1 MTTVA
6 LNFSQATLDALAAQ
20 RAASP
25 IAPTLGQVFNQVVQ
39 AGYDF
44 AANHY
49 YYSDILLEAPEGWL
63 TYPDGGYQY
72 FYGMTKTGTTSG
84 AITTTRL
91 EDYVPDA
98 YKLTYDGQLKFG
110 YTTTPASGTVLTNEG
125 GTINSVTLESRLAA
139 SDARYDQ
146 VFGNTVTT
154 VKGALSTVD
163 TVQFNSTV
171 TSIDTT
177 ADNVLAST
185 RITGSITASGNTV
198 DVGLGTASAMVSG
211 TITSLVQTY
220 VDGSTFTIS
229 SPLAATGAL
238 VLDDRILADN
248 TYFLGNDTISVTLP
262 ASATSPTSAYNT
274 YSANGGDGNDRITI
288 SGAGGML
295 SANGGNGN
303 DTIVLGD
310 HGHTVYGGA
319 GMDTAIF
326 NGTRA
331 AYTVAAGTSAAG
343 NSTVTLNGGA
353 GDTLSGIER
362 IQFDNAYV
370 ALDITGNAG
379 QAYRLYQ
386 AAFHRTPDSDGL
398 GYWIK
403 QMDNGMSLRE
413 MARHF
418 SNSPEFQSLYGV
430 QPTNAELVT
439 NFYRNALHRE
449 AEPAGRAYWLDVL
462 DRNLVTATEM
472 LAFFSESAE
481 NQAAVQP
488 VIITGIGY
496 TPYG

>member
-1 MTTVA
+1 MNTVA

-20 RAASP
+20 RATSP
-25 IAPTLGQVFNQVVQ
+25 SIPTLGKVFNQVIQ

-63 TYPDGGYQY
+63 TYPDGAYQY

-84 AITTTRL
+84 AITATRL

-110 YTTTPASGTVLTNEG
+110 YSTPADSGTVLTNEG

-139 SDARYDQ
+139 SDTRYDP

-154 VKGALSTVD
+154 LTGALSTID
-163 TVQFNSTV
+163 AVQFNSTV
-171 TSIDTT
+171 TSIDIA
-177 ADNVLAST
+177 ADHVLAST
-185 RITGSITASGNTV
+185 WISGAITASGNTV
-198 DVGLGTASAMVSG
+198 DVGLGTSSATLGG

-220 VDGSTFTIS
+220 VDGSTLTIS
-229 SPLAATGAL
+229 GPLTATAAL
-238 VLDDRILADN
+238 VLDERILADSA
-248 TYFLGNDTISVTLP
+248 YFSGNDTISVTLP
-262 ASATSPTSAYNT
+262 ASVTSLSSA
-274 YSANGGDGNDRITI
+274 YSANGGDGDDRITI
-288 SGAGGML
+288 TGAGSML
-295 SANGGNGN
+295 SAHGGNGN

-310 HGHTVYGGA
+310 HGHTVTGGA

-326 NGTRA
+326 SGIRA
-331 AYTVAAGTSAAG
+331 AYTVAASTSGTG
-343 NSTVTLNGGA
+343 TSTVTLNGGA
-353 GDTLSGIER
+353 SDVLSGIER

-386 AAFHRTPDSDGL
+386 AAFHRTPDLAGL

-403 QMDNGMSLRE
+403 QVDNGMSVLE
-413 MARHF
+413 MAKNF
-418 SNSPEFQSLYGV
+418 SRSVEFQSLYGV
-430 QPTNAELVT
+430 SPTNDELVT

-462 DRNLVTATEM
+462 DRGLVTATEM

-488 VIITGIGY
+488 VIITGIAY

>member
-20 RAASP
+20 RAAAP

-63 TYPDGGYQY
+63 TYPDGAYQY

-84 AITTTRL
+84 AITATRL
-91 EDYVPDA
+91 EDYAPDA
-98 YKLTYDGQLKFG
+98 YRLTYDGQLKFG
-110 YTTTPASGTVLTNEG
+110 YTTTPANGTVLTNEG
-125 GTINSVTLESRLAA
+125 GAITGVTLESRLAA
-139 SDARYDQ
+139 SDARYDK
-146 VFGNTVTT
+146 VFGNTATT
-154 VKGALSTVD
+154 LKGALSTLD

-171 TSIDTT
+171 TSIDTM
-177 ADNVLAST
+177 AENVLAST
-185 RITGSITASGNTV
+185 RITGSVTASGNTV
-198 DVGLGTASAMVSG
+198 DVGLGTSSATVSG

-238 VLDDRILADN
+238 VLDDRILTDS
-248 TYFLGNDTISVTLP
+248 TYFSGNDTISATLP
-262 ASATSPTSAYNT
+262 ASVTGLTSP
-274 YSANGGDGNDRITI
+274 YSANGGDGNDRLTIT
-288 SGAGGML
+288 GAGSML

-326 NGTRA
+326 SGTRA
-331 AYTVAAGTSAAG
+331 AYTVAASTSAAG

-386 AAFHRTPDSDGL
+386 AAFHRTPDADGL

-403 QMDNGMSLRE
+403 QMDNGMRLEE
-413 MARHF
+413 MALYF
-418 SNSPEFQSLYGV
+418 SSSAEFQSLYGV
-430 QPTNAELVT
+430 HPTNVELVT

-449 AEPAGRAYWLDVL
+449 ADAAGRAYWLDVV
-462 DRNLVTATEM
+462 DRGLVTATDM
-472 LAFFSESAE
+472 LAYFSESAE

-488 VIITGIGY
+488 VIITGIEY

>member
-20 RAASP
+20 RTASP
-25 IAPTLGQVFNQVVQ
+25 IAPTLGKVFNQVIQ

-44 AANHY
+44 SANHY

-63 TYPDGGYQY
+63 TYPDGAYQY

-84 AITTTRL
+84 AISTTRL
-91 EDYVPDA
+91 ENYVPDT
-98 YKLTYDGQLKFG
+98 YKLTYDGQLKFA
-110 YTTTPASGTVLTNEG
+110 YTTPADSGTVLTNEG
-125 GTINSVTLESRLAA
+125 GAINSVTLESRLAA
-139 SDARYDQ
+139 SDTRYDQ
-146 VFGNTVTT
+146 VFGNTITT
-154 VKGALSTVD
+154 LTGALSTVD
-163 TVQFNSTV
+163 TAQFNSTV
-171 TSIDTT
+171 TSIDIT
-177 ADNVLAST
+177 ADHVLAST
-185 RITGSITASGNTV
+185 RISGAITASGNTV
-198 DVGLGTASAMVSG
+198 DVGLGTSSATFGG

-229 SPLAATGAL
+229 GPLAASAAL
-238 VLDDRILADN
+238 VLDERILADS
-248 TYFLGNDTISVTLP
+248 TYFSGNDTISVTLP
-262 ASATSPTSAYNT
+262 ASATSLSSA

-288 SGAGGML
+288 SGAGSML
-295 SANGGNGN
+295 SAHGGNGN

-310 HGHTVYGGA
+310 HGHTVTGGA

-326 NGTRA
+326 SGVRA
-331 AYTVAAGTSAAG
+331 AYTVAASTSGTG
-343 NSTVTLNGGA
+343 NSTVTLNGSA
-353 GDTLSGIER
+353 SDLLSGIER

-386 AAFHRTPDSDGL
+386 AAFHRTPDLAGL

-403 QMDNGMSLRE
+403 QVDNGMSLLE
-413 MARHF
+413 MAKNF
-418 SNSPEFQSLYGV
+418 SRSVEFQALYGV
-430 QPTNAELVT
+430 SPTNDELVT

-462 DRNLVTATEM
+462 DRGLVTATEM

-488 VIITGIGY
+488 VIITGIAY
-496 TPYG
+496 TPYI